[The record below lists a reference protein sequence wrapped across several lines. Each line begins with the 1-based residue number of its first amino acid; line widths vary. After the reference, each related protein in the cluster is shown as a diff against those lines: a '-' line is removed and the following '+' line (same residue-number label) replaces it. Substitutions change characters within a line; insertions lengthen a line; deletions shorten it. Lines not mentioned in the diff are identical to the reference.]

1 MRILGTV
8 ASSSREVP
16 GAPTIGTA
24 TNVGSGRAY
33 NNGRADITFT
43 APAVDG
49 GFPILDYTVTSS
61 PGGFTT
67 TGASS
72 PLTVTGLQS
81 GVAYTFT
88 VTARTAIGT
97 GPASAASNSITAT
110 TIPQTPTI
118 TSATR
123 SSNTVVS
130 IAFTGATGGA
140 ALSAVTATSS
150 PSVSITS
157 SGTSSPMTATA
168 TYASGQAYTF
178 TITATNA
185 NGTSAASNTSSS
197 VTPFP
202 VPTLGAWSAG
212 TTWPLN
218 MAQSSVGSGN
228 GSSWWA
234 GGGYTSSPAS
244 INNGY
249 YWNGSGFTSSVY
261 PVVVVWP
268 GAGVAT
274 NSSSNSMYTTGGY
287 DFGGANTYSIS
298 YTWDQAGGFVNRVN
312 YPFAAYNVG
321 LATLGVGPGPMR
333 GVGGSGASNQT
344 SYYISTLGGN
354 WTSSGVNTPW
364 GANMKAA
371 GTHNAFGGE
380 GWYFAENVT
389 PYKVTSTT
397 SGFTAMTNTP
407 WTASTSPRAATAVLG
422 STVIIVSNNTSYPNP
437 YSFNG
442 STYTAQ
448 TAWPVS
454 GLADGL
460 AGGASASNVIRLVRS
475 ANGTTHHYT
484 STLS

>member
-43 APAVDG
+43 APTFDG
-49 GFPILDYTVTSS
+49 GLPILDYTVTSS
-61 PGGFTT
+61 PGGFTA

-110 TIPQTPTI
+110 TIPQVPTI

-168 TYASGQAYTF
+168 AYASGTSYTF

-185 NGTSAASNTSSS
+185 NGTTASSS
-197 VTPFP
+197 ASGSVIPSP
-202 VPTLGAWSAG
+202 VPSAGAWSSSTAVPVGRNVVSGVGNNTGIRWAG
-212 TTWPLN
+212 GTN
-218 MAQSSVGSGN
+218 SGGSNTNDSYSWN
-228 GSSWWA
+228 GSSWSSTPLA
-234 GGGYTSSPAS
+234 GVRSYVGIAANNSGGIFALGGYSDSGLTSTNYYASSFSASWGTGTSMPFSDAESAGAGLSSGIIYCRYYTSPGELIWLSTPNGTWATGTTAPRRLTTWTNNS
-244 INNGY
+244 DWSKAFGAWEGEFEFYSLTAFNGTYTTETTLPTNNTTGCTLMGNQGALWYTQGNNG
-249 YWNGSGFTSSVY
+249 T
-261 PVVVVWP
+261 
-268 GAGVAT
+268 
-274 NSSSNSMYTTGGY
+274 
-287 DFGGANTYSIS
+287 NTYR
-298 YTWDQAGGFVNRVN
+298 Y
-312 YPFAAYNVG
+312 
-321 LATLGVGPGPMR
+321 
-333 GVGGSGASNQT
+333 
-344 SYYISTLGGN
+344 
-354 WTSSGVNTPW
+354 
-364 GANMKAA
+364 
-371 GTHNAFGGE
+371 
-380 GWYFAENVT
+380 
-389 PYKVTSTT
+389 
-397 SGFTAMTNTP
+397 
-407 WTASTSPRAATAVLG
+407 
-422 STVIIVSNNTSYPNP
+422 
-437 YSFNG
+437 
-442 STYTAQ
+442 
-448 TAWPVS
+448 
-454 GLADGL
+454 
-460 AGGASASNVIRLVRS
+460 
-475 ANGTTHHYT
+475 ANGTWTTQTATPVKWALGKATGVVSNVWSLYSNRQNSTDASTGHYR
-484 STLS
+484 STIS